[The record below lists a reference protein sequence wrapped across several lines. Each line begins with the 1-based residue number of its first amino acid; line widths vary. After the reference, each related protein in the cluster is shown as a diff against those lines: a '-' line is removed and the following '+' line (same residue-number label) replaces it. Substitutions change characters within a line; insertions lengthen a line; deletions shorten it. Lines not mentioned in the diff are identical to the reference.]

1 MVGNSGRVGVGD
13 GEAAFL
19 INEVADEG
27 RVEDERLRANLVAGH
42 AFGEGSDF
50 GGVEGG
56 VPDATLRDSGI
67 GKKN

>member
-1 MVGNSGRVGVGD
+1 VVGD
-13 GEAAFL
+13 GCAVVVCDRKPAL
-19 INEVADEG
+19 LVKEVADEG
-27 RVEDERLRANLVAGH
+27 SVEDERLRADFVAGH